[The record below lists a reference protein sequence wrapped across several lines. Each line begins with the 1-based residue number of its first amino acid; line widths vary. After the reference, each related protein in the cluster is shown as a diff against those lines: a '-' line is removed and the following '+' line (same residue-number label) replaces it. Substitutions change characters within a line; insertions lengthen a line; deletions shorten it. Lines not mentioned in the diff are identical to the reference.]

1 MNNFSSCFTCN
12 AIFLPILCLSNPYGL
27 EWRKWQYFRKL
38 VVKNRGRQD
47 LQSLPQHTEDCRMR
61 EYAPFSFYIFL
72 QVLHLPAPDLA
83 QFFIAIIF
91 CCTRYLWILVSNAQC
106 LFFWC
111 SFPKYFVTYLAT
123 WPIHW
128 LVTICAHVCQ
138 VCFELHKY
146 FPLGREALQPQF
158 SFILDCT
165 LTRNIIS

>member
-1 MNNFSSCFTCN
+1 MNEWFFILFH
-12 AIFLPILCLSNPYGL
+12 AIFLLIICLSNPNGL

-61 EYAPFSFYIFL
+61 EYGPFSFYILYKCYICQPLTWHRFL
-72 QVLHLPAPDLA
+72 LPL
-83 QFFIAIIF
+83 F
-91 CCTRYLWILVSNAQC
+91 CCTHYLWILISNAQC

-111 SFPKYFVTYLAT
+111 SFPKYFLLDLAR

-128 LVTICAHVCQ
+128 LVIICAHVCQ

-146 FPLGREALQPQF
+146 FSLGREALQPQF
-158 SFILDCT
+158 SYILDCT
-165 LTRNIIS
+165 LTRNIMS